1 LVPDSGT
8 KYDLKA
14 REKDYVLRRWEED
27 RAIVDREDRWGQMG
41 SETEAMKRRAE
52 SYLRKRTRSALA
64 GVDQLLAET

>member
-1 LVPDSGT
+1 MVPDSGT